1 MKLGIIYNPFK
12 AEVVIKDILT
22 WVGSLPLI
30 KLGFTFFF
38 TLRSLGAKGR
48 VHKVNML

>member
-22 WVGSLPLI
+22 WVGSLPFN
-30 KLGFTFFF
+30 KVGFHFLF
-38 TLRSLGAKGR
+38 T
-48 VHKVNML
+48 H

>member
-1 MKLGIIYNPFK
+1 MKLSIIYNPFK

-30 KLGFTFFF
+30 KLGFTFFLHIKKF
-38 TLRSLGAKGR
+38 GS
-48 VHKVNML
+48 